1 MKQVT
6 ATASLLLG
14 KQSWP
19 VACLLAMS
27 LVVVGITAVNS
38 RADEGSGQQA
48 AVKVTVNATVVVRQ
62 RPGAWSVLG
71 VMATNQGNTAGEG
84 MVSVFFPPDSQRQ
97 WARRIWV
104 PASAE
109 RTSWLPVQIPAGIN
123 PSVTRLPYSVL
134 TLDATAG
141 KDVLQRRA
149 GEGLVGDGLMLIG
162 HDTAKT
168 CGYLAGMHDGDPGPV
183 EESAGRFAKPA
194 PAANDQA
201 LETLAAARDA
211 LDLEPGCSTLHADFL
226 PPWAECL
233 DGYDQMLLAS
243 DRIVRD
249 TAGLAAVRGWV
260 RNGGRLWI
268 MVDRVQS
275 TTLLALLGNAM
286 PVETM
291 DRVELNCFTI
301 ESFDETTDAVVTDAC
316 ELEEPA
322 EMVRVVASEANVPCR
337 IEGWPAAVW
346 LPYGEGEVLLTMLG
360 STGWRSADGKSA
372 AKALR
377 ILAKRFF
384 SPRKNRPTVTAAE
397 PAIRQLVGYRVAGRR
412 LPLVL
417 LGGYCLTLLA
427 AGIACAR
434 CGRPE
439 RLLWVVP
446 IASVVAAGLLVG
458 GGVASARSVP
468 PTVVAAQ
475 LVRVAPETD
484 ECQAE
489 SLLAI
494 YDQQSRPVDWQA
506 GRLQLFTLDRAGD
519 ESVNRRAWTDDDAV
533 VLPEVTTRAGS
544 VESATVVGTQ
554 PLEEPVAAVV
564 QFGSEGLSG
573 LLSSGRL
580 GGVADA
586 V

>member
-1 MKQVT
+1 MKQLT

-14 KQSWP
+14 KAAWP
-19 VACLLAMS
+19 VACLLAMC
-27 LVVVGITAVNS
+27 LVTAGTPAAPAA
-38 RADEGSGQQA
+38 ADEGSGQQA
-48 AVKVTVNATVVVRQ
+48 GVKVAVNATVVVRQ
-62 RPGAWSVLG
+62 RPGVWSVLG
-71 VMATNQGNTAGEG
+71 VMATNPGNTAGEG

-109 RTSWLPVQIPAGIN
+109 RTSWLPVQIPAGID
-123 PSVTRLPYSVL
+123 PTVTRQPYSVL

-162 HDTAKT
+162 HDTART

-183 EESAGRFAKPA
+183 EESAGRFTTPA
-194 PAANDQA
+194 PVADDQA

-211 LDLEPGCSTLHADFL
+211 FDLEPGCGMLHADFL
-226 PPWAECL
+226 PPWSECL
-233 DGYDQMLLAS
+233 DAYDQMLLAN

-268 MVDRVQS
+268 MADRVQPA
-275 TTLLALLGNAM
+275 TLLALLGNAM
-286 PVETM
+286 PVQLV
-291 DRVELNCFTI
+291 DRVELDRFRI
-301 ESFDETTDAVVTDAC
+301 ESFDETADAFVTDAC
-316 ELEEPA
+316 DLEEPA
-322 EMVRVVASEANVPCR
+322 GMIRVVATDADVPCR
-337 IEGWPAAVW
+337 VDGWPAAVW
-346 LPYGEGEVLLTMLG
+346 LPSGEGEVLLTMLG
-360 STGWRSADGKSA
+360 STGWRSADGTA
-372 AKALR
+372 AKGLKL
-377 ILAKRFF
+377 LARRFF
-384 SPRKNRPTVTAAE
+384 SPRKNRPKVAAAE
-397 PAIRQLVGYRVAGRR
+397 PAIGQLVGYRVAGRR
-412 LPLVL
+412 VPLLL
-417 LGGYCLTLLA
+417 LGGYCLALLA

-434 CGRPE
+434 HGRPE
-439 RLLWVVP
+439 RLLWIVP
-446 IASVVAAGLLVG
+446 VASVVAAGLLVG

-494 YDQQSRPVDWQA
+494 YDQRSRPVAWQA
-506 GRLQLFTLDRAGD
+506 GRLQLLALERAGD
-519 ESVNRRAWTDDDAV
+519 ESVNRREWTDDDAV

-554 PLEEPVAAVV
+554 SLEEPV
-564 QFGSEGLSG
+564 L
-573 LLSSGRL
+573 
-580 GGVADA
+580 
-586 V
+586 